1 MREMKNPWYIQ
12 IDRQTHDYE
21 PLEPIV
27 IGPFHEKRK
36 AEKHM
41 DLSADVDDW
50 VMAEAKKKQYL
61 VDDVFMTKTP
71 EIPSY
76 GVNAPIY

>member
-12 IDRQTHDYE
+12 IDRQTYDYE

-36 AEKHM
+36 AEKHI
-41 DLSADVDDW
+41 DSIDVDDW
-50 VMAEAKKKQYL
+50 CFNEAKRQRYY
-61 VDDVFMTKTP
+61 VDDVVMTKTP

-76 GVNAPIY
+76 GVNEPVK